1 MRWTLKPKP
10 DSIVSE
16 KLSEELGVSLPVAK
30 LLVQRGIETFQEAK
44 DFFRPDLDKLHD
56 PFFDERY
63 GPGGKTSF

>member
-56 PFFDERY
+56 PF
-63 GPGGKTSF
+63 